1 MSHAYYL
8 SLVSV
13 SVSPVLTPPESEKA
27 DSEER
32 VSLKVC
38 SQHSSVISASFFFNY
53 YKCILS
59 KNIFMFDDSTREACK
74 KAILIFHL
82 VFVLLDSK
90 TSGGSLYSHLCGA
103 LQVSASGEERFG
115 AAVSKIPLFTV
126 CVCVICYQYC
136 SVPRDEKMC
145 TWTKFY

>member
-1 MSHAYYL
+1 
-8 SLVSV
+8 
-13 SVSPVLTPPESEKA
+13 
-27 DSEER
+27 
-32 VSLKVC
+32 
-38 SQHSSVISASFFFNY
+38 
-53 YKCILS
+53 
-59 KNIFMFDDSTREACK
+59 MFDDSTREACK

-126 CVCVICYQYC
+126 CVCVSFVINIVQFREMRKC
-136 SVPRDEKMC
+136 VPGQNFTDIHPPSAC
-145 TWTKFY
+145 PAG

>member
-1 MSHAYYL
+1 
-8 SLVSV
+8 
-13 SVSPVLTPPESEKA
+13 
-27 DSEER
+27 
-32 VSLKVC
+32 
-38 SQHSSVISASFFFNY
+38 
-53 YKCILS
+53 
-59 KNIFMFDDSTREACK
+59 MFDYSTREACK

-126 CVCVICYQYC
+126 CLCVICYQYC